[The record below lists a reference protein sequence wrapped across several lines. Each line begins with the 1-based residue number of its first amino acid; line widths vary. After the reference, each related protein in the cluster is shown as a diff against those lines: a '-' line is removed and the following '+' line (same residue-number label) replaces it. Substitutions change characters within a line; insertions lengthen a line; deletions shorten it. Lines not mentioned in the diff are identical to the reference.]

1 MTNWR
6 LHENGDGSW
15 HLLEVHK
22 NGGHVVTERVE
33 TEHLERA
40 LNILRSLDGIQEAD
54 KLIQDIS
61 GGQR

>member
-1 MTNWR
+1 MTNWK
-6 LHENGDGSW
+6 LYENGDGSW

-22 NGGHVVTERVE
+22 NGGHIVTERVE

-61 GGQR
+61 GGNG

>member
-6 LHENGDGSW
+6 LYENGDGSW
-15 HLLEVHK
+15 HVLEVHE
-22 NGGHVVTERVE
+22 NGGHIVTERVE

-54 KLIQDIS
+54 KLIDDIS
-61 GGQR
+61 GGNG

>member
-6 LHENGDGSW
+6 LYENGDGSW

-61 GGQR
+61 GGKG

>member
-1 MTNWR
+1 MTNWK
-6 LHENGDGSW
+6 LYENGDGTW
-15 HLLEVHK
+15 HLLAVHDS
-22 NGGHVVTERVE
+22 GGHIVTERVE

-61 GGQR
+61 GGNG